1 MASKATGTS
10 VKSEAGQK
18 PSEPVLLSGGNPQV
32 AKGEGEAPVQE
43 YIEAMPGWKREA
55 GQRLD
60 ELITTTVPQVRKA
73 VKWNSAFYGIEGQ
86 GWFLSYHC
94 YTKYIKLTFFRGA
107 ELEPKPP
114 VAAKNDDV
122 RYFHIYEGDEL
133 DEALLTSW
141 IRQASE
147 RPGWTP

>member
-1 MASKATGTS
+1 M
-10 VKSEAGQK
+10 
-18 PSEPVLLSGGNPQV
+18 
-32 AKGEGEAPVQE
+32 QE